1 MANHGYITKWKVL
14 SIIFAAKHKVQVKEL
29 RIETY
34 SYYIKRERERERE
47 RESWSACIATNEE
60 GEL

>member
-1 MANHGYITKWKVL
+1 MIVL
-14 SIIFAAKHKVQVKEL
+14 SIIFEVQVKEL

-47 RESWSACIATNEE
+47 RDSWSACIATNEE
-60 GEL
+60 GEC